1 MDTNKSNIEVNER
14 RKRIV
19 FVLKA
24 LAYFSLLVLQETIE
38 PDKHLLLF
46 RLYNIMN
53 ALLFLLSGN
62 ILVSLGRIV
71 LVRFYL
77 RKKKTNPLQ
86 SNFVLGINRIASL
99 LNVIIFL
106 IAVMIFFNID
116 PKEFLSSI
124 TIVAAAIA
132 LLSRDYIINMLNG
145 LIIMFSD
152 QITLGD
158 HIMVGEH
165 HGEIK
170 DITLLNVVL
179 LNEDHDLVMVP
190 NSILLTANIVN
201 HSRQNIRK
209 LTFSFETLKTPFLN
223 VDGMEKKLKKTIAP
237 YTKEVRNDS
246 LSLKVTEI
254 LKDTVKM
261 KLQVQLN
268 GQSGESEKKIRRV
281 INQSIINLAD
291 EEKK

>member
-1 MDTNKSNIEVNER
+1 
-14 RKRIV
+14 
-19 FVLKA
+19 
-24 LAYFSLLVLQETIE
+24 
-38 PDKHLLLF
+38 
-46 RLYNIMN
+46 
-53 ALLFLLSGN
+53 
-62 ILVSLGRIV
+62 
-71 LVRFYL
+71 
-77 RKKKTNPLQ
+77 
-86 SNFVLGINRIASL
+86 
-99 LNVIIFL
+99 
-106 IAVMIFFNID
+106 
-116 PKEFLSSI
+116 
-124 TIVAAAIA
+124 
-132 LLSRDYIINMLNG
+132 
-145 LIIMFSD
+145 MFSD